1 MPPKGNL
8 EDDITGDIALHRDS
22 QGGEEKVVVALLLG
36 AGADEEL
43 GAHVIPLPHLTL
55 AVVIVL
61 QHQTMQLMGWVVAS
75 RVYGDIVVFLPP
87 GNKTTGAVS
96 STSIHFK

>member
-1 MPPKGNL
+1 M
-8 EDDITGDIALHRDS
+8 
-22 QGGEEKVVVALLLG
+22 VVALILG

-61 QHQTMQLMGWVVAS
+61 QHQTMQLMGWVVAY

-96 STSIHFK
+96 STSIHF